1 MKKNTFLYIIIFSI
15 IISAAN
21 IYPMQKKE
29 RTICLHSVDLK
40 KKEKYTKTIC
50 EHYFHTR
57 CINEWIYGEK
67 KVHVLIAGKTY

>member
-1 MKKNTFLYIIIFSI
+1 
-15 IISAAN
+15 
-21 IYPMQKKE
+21 MQKKE